1 MSRISLN
8 KTQWSKIQPHLS
20 GRAATGRP
28 PADDKRTLEAILFV
42 LTTGCRWRDLPS
54 EYDGYVTAWRRH
66 RRWTQDGTF
75 ARTPASAHPC
85 RGSRRRG
92 GRRGRG
98 DRGSVRFPNTQNPR
112 TAAMLSPGFLL
123 FWYSSQS
130 LGAPSWCS
138 ALKNAPFHSLLHP
151 ESNSSQLP
159 AYQTSDKFE
168 HPSNAPARISFV
180 ALPSMTVRK
189 E

>member
-54 EYDGYVTAWRRH
+54 EYGSYVTAWRRH

-75 ARTPASAHPC
+75 AVYGTCSFLSLNSKENLISKNVHWMARLYEQKGGPTSRQNLWRFNQQAPC
-85 RGSRRRG
+85 RRRWERVTAGSGAVRRAVP
-92 GRRGRG
+92 RRYPCPCRCGKYP
-98 DRGSVRFPNTQNPR
+98 DR
-112 TAAMLSPGFLL
+112 
-123 FWYSSQS
+123 
-130 LGAPSWCS
+130 
-138 ALKNAPFHSLLHP
+138 
-151 ESNSSQLP
+151 LP
-159 AYQTSDKFE
+159 AP
-168 HPSNAPARISFV
+168 PSTRPGCG
-180 ALPSMTVRK
+180 
-189 E
+189 